1 MLASLVIVFRE
12 VFEAGLIVGIV
23 LAATQ
28 GIAGRAAW
36 LAGGIGAGVLGAT
49 LLALFAG
56 ALEGAFAGNG
66 QEVFNAAI
74 LIAAVAT
81 LGWHQVW
88 MASHGR
94 QMAGEMKALGRDMA
108 LGRKSL
114 FAMALVVGVAGLR
127 EGAEVVLFLYGI
139 AASGHEGWAALMLGG
154 ALGVVLGA
162 AVSSLLYRSLVAIPV
177 ARLFAVTGWL
187 IALLAAGMA
196 GQAAAILAGADLIP
210 SWGYQLWDT
219 SWLLPET
226 SIPGRALHA
235 LVGYADRPMGV
246 QLAAW
251 LAVLA
256 ALVLGARWARGTPPG
271 PQPWYINERPSSS
284 ATRPPMN
291 RITASVVAA
300 AAIFAPR
307 AAVAHE
313 YFVGGPV
320 HQHDME
326 IVANYLVG
334 VEMAPMLPGMAMGPD
349 VIHVEADVHATADN
363 ACGYPD
369 GAWVGYLGKASRR
382 DAARAFGA
390 T

>member
-36 LAGGIGAGVLGAT
+36 LTGGIGAGVLGAT

-56 ALEGAFAGNG
+56 ALEGAFAGAG

-74 LIAAVAT
+74 LIAAVLM
-81 LGWHQVW
+81 LGWHQIW

-94 QMAGEMKALGRDMA
+94 QMAGEMKAMGRDVA
-108 LGRKSL
+108 LGRRSL
-114 FAMALVVGVAGLR
+114 FAMALVVGVAVLR

-139 AASGHEGWAALMLGG
+139 AASGHEGWAALMAGG
-154 ALGVVLGA
+154 ALGVGLGA
-162 AVSSLLYRSLVAIPV
+162 LVSFLLYRGLVAIPV
-177 ARLFAVTGWL
+177 TRLFAVTGWL

-219 SWLLPET
+219 SWLLPEG

-251 LAVLA
+251 LAVLS
-256 ALVLGARWARGTPPG
+256 ALVLGARLARGR
-271 PQPWYINERPSSS
+271 PQRRP
-284 ATRPPMN
+284 
-291 RITASVVAA
+291 VA
-300 AAIFAPR
+300 
-307 AAVAHE
+307 
-313 YFVGGPV
+313 
-320 HQHDME
+320 QH
-326 IVANYLVG
+326 
-334 VEMAPMLPGMAMGPD
+334 
-349 VIHVEADVHATADN
+349 
-363 ACGYPD
+363 
-369 GAWVGYLGKASRR
+369 
-382 DAARAFGA
+382 RAF
-390 T
+390 